1 MDYEQDRLLAEQKS
15 HQQVFDRFT
24 FSWRKWW
31 HLNRYHFELSLV
43 MKVVVLHLVT
53 EAVRHHTA
61 KPCSHRFWIML
72 FGMTGKRLSTL
83 IALRKDGGPL
93 GGEVVQNCT
102 SKPYLY
108 RFWIM
113 LIGVA
118 C

>member
-1 MDYEQDRLLAEQKS
+1 LQKANIEPTPCGLRASATPSCIGAMDYEQDRLLAEQKS
-15 HQQVFDRFT
+15 YQQVFDRFT

-72 FGMTGKRLSTL
+72 FGMTGKRL
-83 IALRKDGGPL
+83 
-93 GGEVVQNCT
+93 
-102 SKPYLY
+102 
-108 RFWIM
+108 
-113 LIGVA
+113 
-118 C
+118 